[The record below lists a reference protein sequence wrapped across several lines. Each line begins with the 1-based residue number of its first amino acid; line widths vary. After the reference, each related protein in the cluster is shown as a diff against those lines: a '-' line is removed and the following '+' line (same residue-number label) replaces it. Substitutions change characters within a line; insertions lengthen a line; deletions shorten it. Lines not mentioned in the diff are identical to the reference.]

1 MKSDKGILNILPDGI
16 RMSIQSAWRGRERG
30 LAVFAGVLLASL
42 VITTVLSYGGG
53 LSQVFFQEA
62 LENDPIDA
70 KFDLR
75 DRPDSNSEITT
86 NNTTILTENCA
97 EFEAMEEISDCAL
110 VFGRQAIRVSGF
122 FDESFVIP
130 QPLNVEYAEASTGNW
145 ENVSWNYL
153 EQENGGPPIN
163 DQRTIRFY
171 GDGMW
176 DGEHR
181 TRHAE
186 QLLYGEWPESAQ
198 EAVDK
203 RTIILPSRVAFD
215 AEITN
220 GSVIDRLDVS
230 YIAQGTDGDPVNED
244 ECNGVVEFEL
254 NGYEF
259 CREIITL
266 ENLTVVGIYEEFEFG
281 NPTLLFN
288 PVIIP
293 AGLLNETLNETLMNS
308 DHGYLAIALD
318 RGALPTSSTADAR
331 EYLTDLYRDI
341 ESKEFGDQNLEFV
354 TTDMISGTI
363 TFLNIF
369 LGLIQIFDAIIMIPI
384 IILSLSVLVYGL
396 TLSLE
401 QRRREVAIHRVIGG
415 TSQRL
420 QRMVL
425 AEILFMATTA
435 WAIGYLLAMLVVPIV
450 LSAVG
455 FMDFRT
461 GSFQVNPWLS
471 LGLTFVVALTTVGLA
486 LIFASSQTKEFLSSD
501 IEDGVK
507 NNVVKRKPRTWLHL
521 IMFFIGILSFVDAFL
536 ETQNGDQG
544 LIKGFL
550 LNAVIAIFGPFLL
563 WIGGALVLS
572 RIGALGPRILK
583 VIFGRTPVLKDIR
596 TGLSG
601 SSSGDSIQRLAVI
614 MILTLSIV
622 TLAAVQGYTGT
633 LVDERTASVNA
644 GADFK
649 VTFNEPVNES
659 TALEIVREYVDQ
671 LDYEV
676 SQDDVSATSIQRL
689 LTFDNERDIPV
700 LVWALLDGH
709 EEVLHW
715 DDQAI
720 PGSIDDLS
728 SSLENGSFLVGSSIG
743 YSLGLGDD
751 IDEEMTNNKR
761 DLISEGNQLLIEKRD
776 FVIAES
782 DDSEPL
788 PEYMADL
795 SMDQLQTLLGVQS
808 FLLTGPDL
816 SGLDLSG
823 QDMSGRDL
831 GQANFLQTNLAGTNF
846 AGANLSG
853 ALFAFNDAT
862 NASFVGADLSGAI
875 IIDNAEAGLA
885 PFPSFAGAN
894 FAFSNLAD
902 AWGVFNLSAND
913 MTNATCS
920 DGSIAIDSVCES
932 GPSTI
937 PQEVLFFLG
946 GAPSASDFTYT
957 TNQTTITHVGQH
969 VWIPGMSANE
979 AATVVVIGESS
990 WAALVGENYST
1001 DVKNEE
1007 WFFEILD
1014 ESVEAG
1020 GDALRELKIIVSS
1033 DEKVSE
1039 VTDWSTQHRSV
1050 ERDGGLIFGTPGLL
1064 SLQFV
1069 VASLASVASAF
1080 VFLTLVL
1087 NQRKKEL
1094 AILQAIGASNGQ
1106 VIRLV
1111 LFEILSIILVSMVL
1125 GIMLGIGISQAF
1137 NGFFNIFGFIFQFF
1151 GGSATPIA
1159 RNLVYPWTDLIQV
1172 NGFVISAVVIAL
1184 FLTTRNALKGDLS
1197 MILKGE

>member
-1 MKSDKGILNILPDGI
+1 MKSDKSILGFFPDSI

-75 DRPDSNSEITT
+75 ERPDSNAESTT
-86 NNTTILTENCA
+86 NNSTILTDTCA
-97 EFEAMEEISDCAL
+97 DFEAMEEISDCAL
-110 VFGRQAIRVSGF
+110 VFGRQALRVSGF

-145 ENVSWNYL
+145 ENVSWQYL

-186 QLLYGEWPESAQ
+186 QILYGEWPESSS
-198 EAVDK
+198 EAVEK
-203 RTIILPSRVAFD
+203 RTIILPSKIAFD

-230 YIAQGTDGDPVNED
+230 YIAQGTDGEAVNED
-244 ECNGVVEFEL
+244 ECNGVVEFEM

-293 AGLLNETLNETLMNS
+293 AGLLNETVNETLMNS

-318 RGALPTSSTADAR
+318 RGALPTSSTADTR

-341 ESKEFGDQNLEFV
+341 QSKEFGDSNLQFV

-415 TSQRL
+415 TSPKL

-425 AEILFMATTA
+425 AEIFFMATTA
-435 WAIGYLLAMLVVPIV
+435 WAVGYLLAMLVVPIV

-455 FMDFRT
+455 FMDFRS

-471 LGLTFVVALTTVGLA
+471 FALTFVVALTTVGLA
-486 LIFASSQTKEFLSSD
+486 LIFASSQTKEFLSTD

-507 NNVVKRKPRTWLHL
+507 NNVAKRKPKTWLHL
-521 IMFFIGILSFVDAFL
+521 IMFFIGILSFIDAFL
-536 ETQNGDQG
+536 ETQNGNDG
-544 LIKGFL
+544 LIKSWFP
-550 LNAVIAIFGPFLL
+550 NALVAIFGPFLL

-583 VIFGRTPVLKDIR
+583 IIFGKTPVLKDIR

-659 TALEIVREYVDQ
+659 VALETVRNYVGD
-671 LDYEV
+671 LEYEV
-676 SQDDVSATSIQRL
+676 QSEDVSTTSIQRL

-700 LVWALLDGH
+700 LVWALMDGH

-728 SSLENGSFLVGSSIG
+728 SSLGNGSFLVGASIG

-761 DLISEGNQLLIEKRD
+761 DILQEGNVLTIEKRD
-776 FVIAES
+776 YAVIES
-782 DDSEPL
+782 NDSEPI
-788 PEYMADL
+788 PEYVADL
-795 SMDQLQTLLGVQS
+795 SFEQIQTLLGVQS
-808 FLLTGPDL
+808 FILTGPDMT
-816 SGLDLSG
+816 GLDLSG
-823 QDMSGRDL
+823 QDLSERDF
-831 GQANFLQTNLAGTNF
+831 GQANFLSTNLAGTDF
-846 AGANLSG
+846 SGANLSG
-853 ALFAFNDAT
+853 ALFALNDAT
-862 NASFVGADLSGAI
+862 SASFAGADLSGAI
-875 IIDNAEAGLA
+875 IVDNQEAGFG
-885 PFPSFAGAN
+885 PFPSFSGAN
-894 FAFSNLAD
+894 FESAD
-902 AWGVFNLSAND
+902 L
-913 MTNATCS
+913 TNAYGIFNFSGFDLTNTTCT
-920 DGSIAIDSVCES
+920 DGSIAIDSICQS
-932 GPSTI
+932 GPSKM
-937 PQEVLFFLG
+937 PQEVQFFLG
-946 GAPSASDFTYT
+946 GAPSASDIGYT
-957 TNQTTITHVGQH
+957 TNQTNITHIGQH

-979 AATVVVIGESS
+979 AATVVVIGQSS
-990 WAALVGENYST
+990 WADLVGENYST
-1001 DVKNEE
+1001 DIKNEE

-1014 ESVEAG
+1014 ESSEAG
-1020 GDALRELKIIVSS
+1020 GDALRELRVIVSA
-1033 DEKVSE
+1033 DEKVTE
-1039 VTDWSTQHRSV
+1039 VTDWSTQHRNV

-1069 VASLASVASAF
+1069 VASLASIASAF